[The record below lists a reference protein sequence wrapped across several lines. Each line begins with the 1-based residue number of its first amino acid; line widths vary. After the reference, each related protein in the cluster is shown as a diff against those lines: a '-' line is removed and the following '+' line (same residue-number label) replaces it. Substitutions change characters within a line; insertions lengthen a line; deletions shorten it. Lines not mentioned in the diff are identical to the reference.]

1 MFHWKKKN
9 EQKHV
14 EEKHDYNLT
23 FDNVA
28 IPEVHTH
35 KTHEDTTENTSEQ
48 SSVNYDNLAIP
59 EVHIKRKE

>member
-1 MFHWKKKN
+1 MFHWKNKN
-9 EQKHV
+9 EQIHV

-35 KTHEDTTENTSEQ
+35 KTHDEATENESDD
-48 SSVNYDNLAIP
+48 SSINYDNLAIP
-59 EVHIKRKE
+59 EVHIRKK

>member
-28 IPEVHTH
+28 IPEVH
-35 KTHEDTTENTSEQ
+35 
-48 SSVNYDNLAIP
+48 I
-59 EVHIKRKE
+59 RKK